1 MRFDIESVV
10 RMIPF
15 YQIIRLIIAINGP
28 LKLGAAVMR
37 YTHKFYYR
45 PLLVAE

>member
-1 MRFDIESVV
+1 
-10 RMIPF
+10 MIPF

-28 LKLGAAVMR
+28 LKLVGATVMR